1 MPLLPF
7 IPVQPIYSSEA
18 LDPPILD
25 KVTGLPL
32 ANGQVFFYQDLNRIV
47 PQPVYEISGS
57 PPNYTYNELPNPMI
71 LSAKGTFV
79 DDSGA
84 DIAVYY
90 YPWDDFGNFTPYY
103 IQVFNSQNVPQ
114 FVRQN
119 WPPIP
124 AGAEGPGEEGNTSID
139 NIIANGQ
146 FGFVNWNPLASPAA
160 QYVLTIPGAVV
171 NQLYPVMPGW
181 SLLVSSTG
189 AGTVT
194 LNQLAVA
201 GANNYPGQPPY
212 LISIS
217 SSGAITTLGLEQIF
231 TGNPNIFSQDL
242 SGNGGWVTTSL
253 LIAPASSAIVNYI
266 SNNGGPV
273 INLLNAP
280 MNVSGQYQQVSNTV
294 QLPQG
299 ANPGLGNTSSSAIQ
313 ILFPIS
319 AQANVISNVQV
330 VPSFQKPATPI
341 AYSQVPLTLQ
351 QSELFSYY
359 QPALNYKP
367 IPSYLIGWDFLYN
380 PAQFYGENVAANAAA
395 ANQGYYAWDQTIIF
409 QTVPNSTVVSRSPNG
424 GMLLTANAADSQI
437 ALIQYLGGR
446 SVKKIL
452 SDKISVHLDLYEE
465 TSLGMLGN
473 VTLWYTTNNTLP
485 VLPNTFITGINSTGV
500 PIGVVSGWSQV
511 PNLTG
516 NTYFVA
522 PTLSATNSESN
533 DIYLNGWDLES
544 AAITNGAT
552 YFAIVVGFTSYSNA
566 APDILDV
573 RSIGL
578 MSGDIAT
585 RPAPKTFAQTV
596 IDCETYFWKTF
607 ATNVQPAQAAG
618 INTGEIQFPAS
629 VSGNLPN
636 YSQSVHFPGVMRATP
651 MITFYNPVSA
661 NALARD
667 ESINFDCTSVSAL
680 NVTSK
685 GFTVST
691 NGSAVFGGITAPGDR
706 LGVHVVADARLG
718 VV

>member
-57 PPNYTYNELPNPMI
+57 PPNYTYNELPNPMF

-79 DDSGA
+79 DNNGA

-90 YPWDDFGNFTPYY
+90 YPWDDFGNFSPYY

-146 FGFVNWNPLASPAA
+146 FGFVNWNPLTNPAT
-160 QYVLTIPGAVV
+160 QFVLTIPGAVV

-253 LIAPASSAIVNYI
+253 LIGPASSAIVNYI

-273 INLLNAP
+273 INLLNVP

-299 ANPGLGNTSSSAIQ
+299 TNPGLGNTSSSAIQ

-319 AQANVISNVQV
+319 NHANVISNVQV
-330 VPSFQKPATPI
+330 VPSFQRPATPI

-367 IPSYLIGWDFLYN
+367 IPSYLVGWDFPFN
-380 PAQFYGENVAANAAA
+380 PAQINGDDVAIFAG
-395 ANQGYYAWDQTIIF
+395 ANQAQYFWDQTIVY
-409 QTVPNSTVVSRSPNG
+409 QTVTNSVSGSRATNG
-424 GMLLTANAADSQI
+424 GLTLTAVQPGQI
-437 ALIQYLGGR
+437 ALIQYLDATTAR
-446 SVKKIL
+446 KIL
-452 SDKISVHLDLYEE
+452 SDQASVHMSLSGTIAAGSLAGAVSLYA
-465 TSLGMLGN
+465 
-473 VTLWYTTNNTLP
+473 TTDANLPTLP
-485 VLPNTFITGINSTGV
+485 TTLITTMGANGIPTALATAN
-500 PIGVVSGWSQV
+500 WSQV
-511 PNLTG
+511 PNAFNNNVFSVST
-516 NTYFVA
+516 A
-522 PTLSATNSESN
+522 SATNSESA
-533 DIYLNGWDLES
+533 DIYLNGWDLAG
-544 AAITNGAT
+544 AAPVNTAT
-552 YFAIVVGFTSYSNA
+552 YFAIVVGF
-566 APDILDV
+566 APWANLDTITFN
-573 RSIGL
+573 SIAL
-578 MSGDIAT
+578 CAGDIAT
-585 RPAPKTFAQTV
+585 RPAPKTK
-596 IDCETYFWKTF
+596 DETLLDTQRFFYSTF
-607 ATNVQPAQAAG
+607 LPGIKPVTAAG
-618 INTGEIQFPAS
+618 INTGCVEFQLVSTRGIQANAPFPTTMRTTP
-629 VSGNLPN
+629 NLI
-636 YSQSVHFPGVMRATP
+636 V
-651 MITFYNPVSA
+651 YNPVNA
-661 NALARD
+661 NNQIYD
-667 ESINFDCTSVSAL
+667 
-680 NVTSK
+680 
-685 GFTVST
+685 VST
-691 NGSAVFGGITAPGDR
+691 TTDCAATATDMNNTVRAYALVANVPGSGSPASGDV
-706 LGVHVVADARLG
+706 LQFHLTADARLG
-718 VV
+718 VVN